1 MAPTANHIAFTAPI
15 NPPGATPVLTRAQVW
30 SCIELKIRSAETF
43 VPKSI
48 ESTTILTE
56 ETDPITRNPITV
68 RDVVFVEGKRKVRE
82 RCVAYEPSR
91 VDFIQEDGS
100 TIHNITS
107 EDENGRLL
115 LTYVFEWRHPGASK
129 EELAAFAEKEK
140 KLSKLA
146 VNGSIEAMR
155 ELVKNGKI

>member
-1 MAPTANHIAFTAPI
+1 MAPVANHVAFTAPI

-48 ESTTILTE
+48 ESTVVLSE
-56 ETDPITRNPITV
+56 EVDPTSGNPVTV
-68 RDVVFVEGKRKVRE
+68 RDVIFIEGKRKVRE
-82 RCVAYEPSR
+82 RCIAYEPSR

-107 EDENGRLL
+107 EDDIGGLL

-140 KLSKLA
+140 KLSRVA
-146 VNGSIEAMR
+146 VNGTIDVMR
-155 ELVKNGKI
+155 ELAKNGKI